1 MVKILIACMICLMAC
16 SPTSLKHYKYQ
27 NEQFPLI
34 DYTGDTHRYRENF
47 KDFIFPTHKKELTQY
62 CSVHKYWENV
72 RTVWSKDRVTGE
84 YRWIYQVNKAKKQ

>member
-1 MVKILIACMICLMAC
+1 MICLMAC
-16 SPTSLKHYKYQ
+16 VSPKQYRHL

-34 DYTGDTHRYRENF
+34 DYTGDTHRYREKNS
-47 KDFIFPTHKKELTQY
+47 THKKEITQY
-62 CSVHKYWENV
+62 CSVHRYWENV